1 MNGEIINKTSLSALT
16 PQERLFYERWTKKRQ
31 HKQNFLHFLIIGLRN
46 GFIFSAL
53 MLLSLMS
60 GWYKR
65 IPFLSLGDWV
75 SLTIGMFLSVC
86 ISAILYCYYRLDQCE
101 QEFKKIT
108 YKLRMNRAA
117 SERTPSSG
125 SEKERQS

>member
-1 MNGEIINKTSLSALT
+1 MSGETINKTSLSVLT

-31 HKQNFLHFLIIGLRN
+31 HRQSFLNFLIIGLRN

-75 SLTIGMFLSVC
+75 SLTIGMFLSVS

-101 QEFKKIT
+101 QEFKKIS
-108 YKLRMNRAA
+108 YKLRISKTT
-117 SERTPSSG
+117 SENAPSSEP
-125 SEKERQS
+125 EKEAQS